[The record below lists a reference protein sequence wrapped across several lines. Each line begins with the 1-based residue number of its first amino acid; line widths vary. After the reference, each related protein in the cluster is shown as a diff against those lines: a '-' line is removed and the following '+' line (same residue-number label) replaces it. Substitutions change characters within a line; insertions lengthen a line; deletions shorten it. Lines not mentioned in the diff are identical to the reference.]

1 MVMPNLYGNIV
12 NNVCAGLVGG
22 PGLVPGANYGHDY
35 AVFETATRNT
45 GKSIAN
51 RNIANPTAALLAACM
66 MLDHLK
72 LHNHASTIRKAVLAS
87 LDDPRTHTPDIG
99 GQGTTSGAVQS
110 IIGHLP
116 RG

>member
-1 MVMPNLYGNIV
+1 W
-12 NNVCAGLVGG
+12 
-22 PGLVPGANYGHDY
+22 GHPPCVY
-35 AVFETATRNT
+35 PPPQATRNT

-66 MLDHLK
+66 MLDHLR
-72 LHNHASTIRKAVLAS
+72 LHSYASTIRQAVLAS

-110 IIGHLP
+110 IISHLP
-116 RG
+116 RS

>member
-1 MVMPNLYGNIV
+1 PGWSLGS
-12 NNVCAGLVGG
+12 LVGHWG
-22 PGLVPGANYGHDY
+22 PWLVTGGPWLLTGGLSRRPQ
-35 AVFETATRNT
+35 ATRNT

>member
-35 AVFETATRNT
+35 AVFETVGLGGGGLGGA
-45 GKSIAN
+45 GPSYS
-51 RNIANPTAALLAACM
+51 
-66 MLDHLK
+66 
-72 LHNHASTIRKAVLAS
+72 LHGAVGGGHASTIRQAVLAS

-110 IIGHLP
+110 IISHLP
-116 RG
+116 CA

>member
-35 AVFETATRNT
+35 AVFETVGLGGKT
-45 GKSIAN
+45 GGWVCLPDVGVA
-51 RNIANPTAALLAACM
+51 RVCPAPR
-66 MLDHLK
+66 